1 MSVHPSK
8 IYRMKNNKT
17 PAAANIGVRSA
28 GTIGSLITSPRQA
41 RVMAAETDVLVE
53 LDGVRK
59 EFGDVTAVEGIDF
72 TVRRG
77 EFFTLVGPSGC
88 GKTTTLRM
96 ISGFEQPTDGQVRID
111 RKSMEAVPPEARDT
125 NLVFQHLSLFPH
137 MTVGENVGY
146 GLKKAGVDAATR
158 TERIEEYLELVDLEG
173 FADRDPTDLSGG
185 QQQRVALA
193 RALVNEPSVLLLD
206 EPLSSLD
213 RKLRKQMQVELR
225 KIHEKTQGSFFYV
238 THDQEVAMSMSDR
251 IAVMNE
257 GRLEQIGPP
266 EEIYREP
273 ASEFVAEFIGDTN
286 LLDGQV
292 VDRDGGAVVEVG
304 GRAGFSVPANGKRG
318 SVTVS
323 IRPEDFQIHR
333 VDTDVDAEFAGEVIE
348 RYFQGDRTNYVVDAD
363 GDLKP
368 VQVVVQGREST
379 VDTGER
385 AAVTVMENAPVVF

>member
-1 MSVHPSK
+1 MTTQ
-8 IYRMKNNKT
+8 RD
-17 PAAANIGVRSA
+17 A
-28 GTIGSLITSPRQA
+28 
-41 RVMAAETDVLVE
+41 LVE
-53 LDGVRK
+53 LDDVYKR
-59 EFGDVTAVEGIDF
+59 FGDVTAVDGVDF

-96 ISGFEQPTDGQVRID
+96 ISGFEQPTEGSVRIED
-111 RKSMEAVPPEARDT
+111 RPTEAVPPEARDT

-146 GLKKAGVDAATR
+146 GLEKSGIDGEEIPDGR
-158 TERIEEYLELVDLEG
+158 SEREVREDRVSEYLELVDLEG

-193 RALVNEPSVLLLD
+193 RALVNEPAVLLLD

-213 RKLRKQMQVELR
+213 RKLRKQMEVELR
-225 KIHEKTQGSFFYV
+225 RIHDQTRGAFFYV

-251 IAVMNE
+251 IAVMND
-257 GRLEQIGPP
+257 GRIEQVGPP

-273 ASEFVAEFIGDTN
+273 ASQFVAEFIGDTN
-286 LLDGQV
+286 LLDAEV
-292 VDRDGGAVVEVG
+292 ADRDGRHVAEVG
-304 GRAGFSVPANGKRG
+304 GPDGFAVPADGRSG

-323 IRPEDFQIHR
+323 IRPEDFR
-333 VDTDVDAEFAGEVIE
+333 VVDAARADGSGSARADETTTDTADGEVVE
-348 RYFQGDRTNYVVDAD
+348 RFFQGDRTNYVVDPAAD
-363 GDLKP
+363 IEEL
-368 VQVVVQGREST
+368 QVIVQGREDA

-385 AAVTVMENAPVVF
+385 VTLRITEDAPVVF

>member
-1 MSVHPSK
+1 MTTQ
-8 IYRMKNNKT
+8 RD
-17 PAAANIGVRSA
+17 A
-28 GTIGSLITSPRQA
+28 
-41 RVMAAETDVLVE
+41 LVE
-53 LDGVRK
+53 LDDVYKR
-59 EFGDVTAVEGIDF
+59 FGDVTAVDGVDF

-96 ISGFEQPTDGQVRID
+96 ISGFEQPTEGSVRIEG
-111 RKSMEAVPPEARDT
+111 RPMEAVPPEARDT

-146 GLKKAGVDAATR
+146 GLEKSGIDDEEIPDGKSEPEVR
-158 TERIEEYLELVDLEG
+158 RERVGEYLALVDLEG

-193 RALVNEPSVLLLD
+193 RALVNEPAVLLLD

-213 RKLRKQMQVELR
+213 RKLRKQMEVELR
-225 KIHEKTQGSFFYV
+225 RIHDQTRGAFFYV

-251 IAVMNE
+251 IAVMND
-257 GRLEQIGPP
+257 GRIEQVGPP

-273 ASEFVAEFIGDTN
+273 ASQFVAEFIGDTN
-286 LLDGQV
+286 LLDAEV
-292 VDRDGGAVVEVG
+292 ADRDGRHVAEVG
-304 GRAGFSVPANGKRG
+304 GPNGFAVPADGRSG

-323 IRPEDFQIHR
+323 IRPEDFR
-333 VDTDVDAEFAGEVIE
+333 VVDAARADGSGSARADETTTDTVDGEVVE
-348 RYFQGDRTNYVVDAD
+348 RFFQGDRTNYVVDPAAD
-363 GDLKP
+363 VEEL
-368 VQVVVQGREST
+368 QVIVQGREDA

-385 AAVTVMENAPVVF
+385 VTLRITEDAPVVF

>member
-1 MSVHPSK
+1 MTTE
-8 IYRMKNNKT
+8 YD
-17 PAAANIGVRSA
+17 
-28 GTIGSLITSPRQA
+28 
-41 RVMAAETDVLVE
+41 VMVE
-53 LDGVRK
+53 LAGVRK
-59 EFGDVTAVEGIDF
+59 EFGAVTAVDGIDF
-72 TVRRG
+72 SVREG

-96 ISGFEQPTDGQVRID
+96 ISGFERPTDGAVRIGGEPM
-111 RKSMEAVPPEARDT
+111 SSVPPESRDT

-137 MTVGENVGY
+137 MTVGRNVGY
-146 GLKKAGVDAATR
+146 GLKKSGIDDEEIPDGKS
-158 TERIEEYLELVDLEG
+158 EREVREERVSEYLELVDLGGYE
-173 FADRDPTDLSGG
+173 DRDPTDLSGG

-193 RALVNEPSVLLLD
+193 RALVNEPAVLLLD

-292 VDRDGGAVVEVG
+292 VDRDGGAAVEVG

-363 GDLKP
+363 GDLEP
-368 VQVVVQGREST
+368 IQVVVQGREST

>member
-1 MSVHPSK
+1 
-8 IYRMKNNKT
+8 
-17 PAAANIGVRSA
+17 
-28 GTIGSLITSPRQA
+28 
-41 RVMAAETDVLVE
+41 MAAETDVLVE

-292 VDRDGGAVVEVG
+292 VDRDGGAAVEVG